1 MAYPILVEPE
11 AQLDIREGFT
21 WYESGPAGFG
31 GEFIAELERT
41 FVQVSEFPESRA
53 VETDHASL
61 RCCDDFHTWYA
72 ICLRTTQSTL
82 YLYSMV
88 TAILVPGSSVFPDR
102 YVEGGNTNLPERRSV
117 VFLESR
123 SVAGAR

>member
-1 MAYPILVEPE
+1 
-11 AQLDIREGFT
+11 
-21 WYESGPAGFG
+21 
-31 GEFIAELERT
+31 
-41 FVQVSEFPESRA
+41 
-53 VETDHASL
+53 
-61 RCCDDFHTWYA
+61 
-72 ICLRTTQSTL
+72 
-82 YLYSMV
+82 MV